1 MTDLEPSE
9 EREVLEEAARERGKE
24 ALRDLNG
31 KYPGS
36 SLIVLI
42 FTKTSVE
49 SETRR
54 HVVTQWSLDCWSSA
68 VVRGL
73 RAVTDWI

>member
-42 FTKTSVE
+42 ITTPQW
-49 SETRR
+49 
-54 HVVTQWSLDCWSSA
+54 TQN
-68 VVRGL
+68 
-73 RAVTDWI
+73 